1 MTTTTTTIDALTA
14 RTKFGELIEKISQKQ
29 SRFLINR
36 RGKPKAVILSVEDY
50 LKNIIKQ
57 PELLTRIQTDAQNSN
72 LDQMTDS
79 EIDTEITTYRQT
91 KEK

>member
-1 MTTTTTTIDALTA
+1 MTTITTTIDALAA

-57 PELLTRIQTDAQNSN
+57 PELLTRIQTDAQNNN
-72 LDQMTDS
+72 LDQMSDS
-79 EIDTEITTYRQT
+79 EIEAEIITYRQT